1 MRQASS
7 SDNDAEHEPAQIQ
20 ENISAVLEFYNREE
34 QKISAPQ
41 RLVERISHFVARP
54 AFLTLILFFIA
65 LWILINLAE
74 QAVGIEPFDPSPFVW
89 LQGIIGICALL
100 TSVVVLAK
108 QDRLAGLGDRRE
120 HLDLKIALL
129 TEQKVAKLIDLI
141 EELRRDLPN
150 VKDRHDSDAATL
162 RQAMNPEQVLAAL
175 DERGEPQKPEVP
187 KELKEAEEPKEPK
200 EPKEPTP

>member
-1 MRQASS
+1 MPSLNLPDTSRPAASPG
-7 SDNDAEHEPAQIQ
+7 NDAEAEPAQIE
-20 ENISAVLEFYNREE
+20 ENISAVLDFYNREE
-34 QKISAPQ
+34 QKISTSQ

-54 AFLTLILFFIA
+54 AFLTLILFFVA
-65 LWILINLAE
+65 SWILINLTEDAI
-74 QAVGIEPFDPSPFVW
+74 GIEPFDPSPFVW
-89 LQGIIGICALL
+89 LQGTIGLFALL

-108 QDRLAGLGDRRE
+108 QDRLARLGERRE

-162 RQAMNPEQVLAAL
+162 RQAMKPEQVLAAL
-175 DERGEPQKPEVP
+175 DERGDPQKSD
-187 KELKEAEEPKEPK
+187 EPAR
-200 EPKEPTP
+200 

>member
-1 MRQASS
+1 MPSLKTPDEISPASLPGS
-7 SDNDAEHEPAQIQ
+7 DAENEPAQIQ

-54 AFLTLILFFIA
+54 AFLTLILFFVA
-65 LWILINLAE
+65 TWILINLAE
-74 QAVGIEPFDPSPFVW
+74 HASGMAEFDPAPFFW
-89 LQGIIGICALL
+89 LQGIIGVCALL

-108 QDRLAGLGDRRE
+108 QDRLARLGERRE

-162 RQAMNPEQVLAAL
+162 RQAMKPEQVLAAL
-175 DERGEPQKPEVP
+175 DERGEPQKPE
-187 KELKEAEEPKEPK
+187 
-200 EPKEPTP
+200 EPTR